1 MKSEFESRISF
12 SSYKDRF
19 GRKLITANVYWNG
32 KSYETIKATKE
43 LCIADLERKVGVAHG
58 EDI

>member
-19 GRKLITANVYWNG
+19 GRKLITANVYWNN
-32 KSYETIKATKE
+32 KTYESIKVTRD
-43 LCIADLERKVGVAHG
+43 LCIADLKIKAGVK
-58 EDI
+58 EQPQ